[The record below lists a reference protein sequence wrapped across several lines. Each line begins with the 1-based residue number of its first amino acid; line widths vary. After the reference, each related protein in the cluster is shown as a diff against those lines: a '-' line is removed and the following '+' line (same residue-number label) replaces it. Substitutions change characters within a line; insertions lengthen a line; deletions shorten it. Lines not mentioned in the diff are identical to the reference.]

1 MAEFFSLF
9 TYCFKPIFCHFII
22 FSALLIYNGFGGF
35 VTNMCETEKRN
46 QSRPTIVVMGSL
58 NFDLIA
64 TVSRFPNPGE
74 SLIGREFYTSSGGK
88 GGNQA
93 VAASRLGAETFMVG
107 RVGDD
112 NFGTEMLESLHL
124 YGVNTSGVRV
134 EPECQSGIAHITI
147 DESGENKI
155 VIVPG
160 ANSRC
165 DESEVEQVNLR
176 LRSADALLLQ
186 LELPLELSMKVANEA
201 KGLGKTVVFD
211 PAPVQVLP
219 LEAYANIDYLIPNE
233 TEASV
238 LAGFPVENPTTA
250 CEAAV
255 LLRSKGVQTVIIKMG
270 AQGVSFATNGDQGHL
285 PAFSVKVVDTV
296 AAGDAF
302 NGAFSVAI
310 AEGRSLRDAIT
321 WGMAAGA
328 LAVTNRGAHTSMP
341 SREDVERLI
350 LEQHR

>member
-1 MAEFFSLF
+1 
-9 TYCFKPIFCHFII
+9 
-22 FSALLIYNGFGGF
+22 
-35 VTNMCETEKRN
+35 
-46 QSRPTIVVMGSL
+46 
-58 NFDLIA
+58 
-64 TVSRFPNPGE
+64 
-74 SLIGREFYTSSGGK
+74 
-88 GGNQA
+88 
-93 VAASRLGAETFMVG
+93 
-107 RVGDD
+107 
-112 NFGTEMLESLHL
+112 
-124 YGVNTSGVRV
+124 
-134 EPECQSGIAHITI
+134 
-147 DESGENKI
+147 
-155 VIVPG
+155 
-160 ANSRC
+160 
-165 DESEVEQVNLR
+165 
-176 LRSADALLLQ
+176 
-186 LELPLELSMKVANEA
+186 MKVANEA

-250 CEAAV
+250 RDAAV

-270 AQGVSFATNGDQGHL
+270 AQGVSFATDGDQGHL

>member
-1 MAEFFSLF
+1 
-9 TYCFKPIFCHFII
+9 
-22 FSALLIYNGFGGF
+22 
-35 VTNMCETEKRN
+35 
-46 QSRPTIVVMGSL
+46 MGSL

-112 NFGTEMLESLHL
+112 NFGAEMLESLHL
-124 YGVNTSGVRV
+124 YGVNTSGVTV

-160 ANSRC
+160 ANARC
-165 DESEVEQVNLR
+165 NESEVEQANLR

-186 LELPLELSMKVANEA
+186 LELPLELSMKAAIEA
-201 KGLGKTVVFD
+201 KNLGKTVVFD
-211 PAPVQVLP
+211 PAPAQILP
-219 LEAYANIDYLIPNE
+219 SDAYANIDYLIPNE

-238 LAGFPVENPTTA
+238 LAGFPVKDAVTA
-250 CEAAV
+250 VNAAV
-255 LLRSKGVQTVIIKMG
+255 LLRSKGVGTVIIKMG
-270 AQGVSFATNGDQGHL
+270 DQGVSYATDGDKGHL
-285 PAFSVKVVDTV
+285 PGFRVKVVDTV

-310 AEGRSLRDAIT
+310 AEGKPFRNAVT
-321 WGMAAGA
+321 WAMAAGA
-328 LAVTNRGAHTSMP
+328 LAVTKRGAHPSMP